1 MPFTWCARTLGKP
14 GSDRRLSTRVGVHP
28 TLLEGQCGIR
38 SSDILVT
45 CGGNSTPAARGSRE
59 TFGSREVTDHELSIR
74 MKWTRPA
81 ASSSSVSFISLL
93 PETSHCLILC
103 AVSFFTV
110 LFLPLFFVIKRQQW
124 NCSLFVPHSCPNPA
138 CPCLQVTITHSCCFF
153 VNTRPHFPHYRP
165 RGGMPCALSCS
176 FSLKSR
182 SQALFCIST

>member
-1 MPFTWCARTLGKP
+1 MGKP
-14 GSDRRLSTRVGVHP
+14 GSDRRLSTRVRVRP

-124 NCSLFVPHSCPNPA
+124 NCSLFVPHSCPHPA
-138 CPCLQVTITHSCCFF
+138 CPCLQVTITHSCCFFF

>member
-1 MPFTWCARTLGKP
+1 MQPARGAGAGGLRQTTNGSYKGREVVPFTWCARTLGKL
-14 GSDRRLSTRVGVHP
+14 GSDRRLSTRVRVRP

-45 CGGNSTPAARGSRE
+45 CGGNSTPAAGGSRE

-81 ASSSSVSFISLL
+81 DSSSSVSFISLL

-110 LFLPLFFVIKRQQW
+110 LFLPLFFVIKRQQ
-124 NCSLFVPHSCPNPA
+124 
-138 CPCLQVTITHSCCFF
+138 
-153 VNTRPHFPHYRP
+153 
-165 RGGMPCALSCS
+165 
-176 FSLKSR
+176 
-182 SQALFCIST
+182 